1 VTERRGR
8 RHKQLLDYLKE
19 RDDTGNWKRKH

>member
-8 RHKQLLDYLKE
+8 RRKQILDGRK
-19 RDDTGNWKRKH
+19 RDDTGSWKRKH